1 MVDQSKFTTYLNGQF
16 IPHDQA
22 VAALQA
28 EETQAAGGYYDGERT
43 FNQQVFRLR
52 QHLERLF
59 RGLSYSRIDPGMS
72 MEDMEAIVLEV
83 LDANRHLLGH
93 NDEFSVTQVV
103 NSTPGNSADEPP
115 KVNIVV
121 FCQPLQFSAFAQS
134 YRTGVRIV
142 TPATYSVPERTA
154 QTGIDGNGQRVYQLM
169 TGNEGSIT
177 ECVGAN
183 FMFIRGG
190 RIKLPDRHN
199 VLAGVSMQTVLELAE
214 SLGIPVDEDEYS
226 TYDVYMSEEA
236 FVSSTRP
243 CMLPVATINGLRL
256 GEGVSGPVTGRL
268 LDAWRQLVG
277 MDFVQQALDQVSSGD
292 SEPPRG

>member
-1 MVDQSKFTTYLNGQF
+1 MVEQSKFTTYLNGQF

-59 RGLSYSRIDPGMS
+59 RGLSYSRIDPGLS

-103 NSTPGNSADEPP
+103 NSTPGSSADERP

-142 TPATYSVPERTA
+142 TPATYSVPERA
-154 QTGIDGNGQRVYQLM
+154 VQTGVDGNGQRVYQLM
-169 TGNEGSIT
+169 TGSEGSIT

-214 SLGIPVDEDEYS
+214 SLGIAVDEDEYS
-226 TYDVYMSEEA
+226 TYDVYMAEEA

-243 CMLPVATINGLRL
+243 CMLPVATVNGLRL
-256 GEGVSGPVTGRL
+256 GDGVSGPVTGRL

-277 MDFVQQALDQVSSGD
+277 MDFVQQALDQVSSDD
-292 SEPPRG
+292 SKPPRG